1 MNIRFLGA
9 CNEVGRSGVQVKLG
23 EKSVLLDYGVMVDH
37 QIGFPVHVSP
47 KDLHGVVATHAHL
60 DHSGLIPMFYV
71 RGRLPVYGVEPTFAL
86 TNVLVRDMIKLS
98 GYYLPY
104 EFMDLET
111 MLEHSVNV
119 PYRHPF
125 EVGNGTVTL
134 LNAGHIPGSS
144 QALVEAEG
152 KRVVYTSDFNLKAT
166 RLVGSADCNYGELDA
181 LIIESTYAKEDHSD
195 REESEKQLV
204 AACNEIVEDGGTVLI
219 PAFGVGRSQE
229 IMCMLIAHNFKHTIY
244 IDGMALV
251 AINVLEE
258 HESALFDPQL
268 FKSAVKKVE
277 WVKNWHDRRR
287 AVKGPGVI
295 ISPAGMLKGGSAV
308 FYMESVARGRKNGII
323 LVSYQVEGSPGRV
336 LIDEGKYM
344 LHGRLQS
351 VNAKVLKF
359 DFSSHGGRS
368 ELFRCLESV
377 NKRTKVFAVHGDE
390 DSCAVLA
397 DWAKKQAGLESF
409 VPKAGESY
417 DI

>member
-23 EKSVLLDYGVMVDH
+23 EKSILLDYGVMVDH

-47 KDLHGVVATHAHL
+47 KDLHGIVATHAHL
-60 DHSGLIPMFYV
+60 DHSGLVPMFYV
-71 RGRLPVYGVEPTFAL
+71 RSKLPVYGVEPTFAL
-86 TNVLVRDMIKLS
+86 ANILVRDMIKLS

-104 EFMDLET
+104 EFIDLET
-111 MLEHSVNV
+111 MMDHSVNV

-134 LNAGHIPGSS
+134 LNAGHIPGSC
-144 QALVEAEG
+144 QALVEAQG
-152 KRVVYTSDFNLKAT
+152 KRVVYTSDFNLKST
-166 RLVGSADCNYGELDA
+166 RLVGSADYNYGEIDA
-181 LIIESTYAKEDHSD
+181 LIIESTYAKEDHPD
-195 REESEKQLV
+195 REEGERQLV
-204 AACNEIVEDGGTVLI
+204 AACNEIVEGGGTVLI

-229 IMCMLIAHNFKHTIY
+229 IMCMLAAHNFKHTVY

-251 AINVLEE
+251 AINVLQE
-258 HESALFDPQL
+258 HESALADPQL
-268 FKSAVKKVE
+268 FKSAVKKAE
-277 WVKNWHDRRR
+277 WVRNWHDRRR
-287 AVKGPGVI
+287 AVRGPGVI
-295 ISPAGMLKGGSAV
+295 ISPAGMLKGGASV
-308 FYMESVARGRKNGII
+308 FYMESVARGSKNGII

-336 LIDEGKYM
+336 LLDEGKYM
-344 LHGRLQS
+344 LHGRLQT

-377 NKRTKVFAVHGDE
+377 GKKTKVFAVHGDE
-390 DSCAVLA
+390 DSCTILA
-397 DWAKKQAGLESF
+397 EWAKKQAGLESF
-409 VPKAGESY
+409 VPNAGESY